1 MIIEL
6 HLLQNFA
13 PSNLNRD
20 DTGTP
25 KNAEFG
31 GYRRAR
37 ISSQCQKRAIRTKFP
52 DYLESLGLSRDDLAE
67 RTRRVVDECVGRL
80 MSEGKP
86 EEQARAAIATLL
98 SAANL
103 KLNNDETEYLLFL
116 GRREIATLCELA
128 DQHWDELIAVSG
140 QTGDAAPG
148 RGGRAAKRD
157 RAATLPKHIK
167 DAVQQQLKSGGKA
180 IDLALFGRMVADLP
194 DINRDAACQVAHAIS
209 THRVNVE
216 FDYYTAVDDLQP
228 STETGAGMIG
238 TVEFNSACYYRYA
251 CVDFTQLTENLD
263 GDRVHALKALEAF
276 LRAMIEAIPSGKQNS
291 FAAHNPPALIVA
303 VARDAGQW
311 NLVNAFE
318 RPIVPRDGQ
327 SITERSIAELDAYWG
342 RLSRMYGRRQLRG
355 VWIASSEEVPTPHLT
370 PAGGAESH
378 EGATSATHERLMD
391 VDSLIARVIQ
401 RAGTQSV

>member
-6 HLLQNFA
+6 HLLQTFA

-25 KNAEFG
+25 KNAMFG

-67 RTRRVVDECVGRL
+67 RTRRVVDECVARL
-80 MSEGKP
+80 AAQGKSQ
-86 EEQARAAIATLL
+86 EEARAVIATLL

-116 GRREIATLCELA
+116 GRREIASLCELA
-128 DQHWDELIAVSG
+128 EQHWNELIEISG
-140 QTGDAAPG
+140 QPADTTSG

-157 RAATLPKHIK
+157 RAASVPKHIK

-228 STETGAGMIG
+228 SAETGAGMIG

-251 CVDFTQLTENLD
+251 CIDMNQLANNLD
-263 GDRVHALKALEAF
+263 GDRAHALKALEAF
-276 LRAMIEAIPSGKQNS
+276 IRAMIEAIPSGKQNS

-318 RPIVPRDGQ
+318 RPIVPADGQ
-327 SITERSIAELDAYWG
+327 SITERSIAALDDYWG
-342 RLSRMYGRRQLRG
+342 RLSEMYGLRQVRG
-355 VWIASSEEVPTPHLT
+355 VWVVSSEAVATPRLVPQPDTAT
-370 PAGGAESH
+370 
-378 EGATSATHERLMD
+378 GATPGQRLRD
-391 VDSLIARVIQ
+391 VDSLIAQVVQ
-401 RAGTQSV
+401 TAGAHSL